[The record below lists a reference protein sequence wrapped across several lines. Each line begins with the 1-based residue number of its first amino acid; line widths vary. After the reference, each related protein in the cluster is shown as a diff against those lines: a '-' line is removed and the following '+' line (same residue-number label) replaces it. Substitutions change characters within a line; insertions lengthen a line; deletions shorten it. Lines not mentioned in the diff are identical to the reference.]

1 MSRDGDAQQ
10 RLWLSFG
17 YGGKQAPVTT
27 WRYWAKPNETRE
39 WFILAPNDLAEFEQ
53 KHTAVYYKGEQILK
67 EETQWLATWATLA
80 YFYKEIVPKLKPP
93 PKSAEEYRGHSPRV
107 IDTEPCEDA
116 AIADFENQL
125 TEFIGK
131 PTDLRPFVCDGSPL
145 ECEVFIVG
153 INPATAMSADFWQ
166 FWRSGYGFDKAAWF
180 QTYKE
185 DRKTQP
191 LKEGKTRRNEVSNTR
206 RVIEWILEEATPV
219 RCLETNI
226 YSVPTEAAAD
236 LSSQK
241 QVTAPLDFLLEK
253 IKPRIIVA
261 HGKDAVSYIQRKHLA
276 ARVIEVPHFARGW
289 KEADARALGRQ
300 IKSEVHCRQ
309 DI

>member
-10 RLWLSFG
+10 RLWLSLG
-17 YGGKQAPVTT
+17 YGGKQAPVTN
-27 WRYWAKPNETRE
+27 WRYWKKPNETRE
-39 WFILAPNDLAEFEQ
+39 WFISAPNDLAEFEQ

-93 PKSAEEYRGHSPRV
+93 PKSAEYSGHRPRAN
-107 IDTEPCEDA
+107 DTEPCEDL
-116 AIADFENQL
+116 AITDFENQL
-125 TEFIGK
+125 TKIIGK

-145 ECEVFIVG
+145 ECDVFIVG
-153 INPATAMSADFWQ
+153 INPATAMSEDFWQ
-166 FWRSGYGFDKAAWF
+166 FWRPGYGFDKAAWF
-180 QTYKE
+180 KTYKE
-185 DRKTQP
+185 DRKARP
-191 LKEGKTRRNEVSNTR
+191 LKEGKTRRNKVSNTR
-206 RVIEWILEEATPV
+206 RVIEWILEEASPV

-226 YSVPTEAAAD
+226 YSAPTEAAGD
-236 LSSQK
+236 LESLK
-241 QVTAPLDFLLEK
+241 QVTAALDFLLER
-253 IKPRIIVA
+253 INPQIIVA

-276 ARVIEVPHFARGW
+276 ARVIEVRHFARGW
-289 KEADARALGRQ
+289 KEADARAIGRQ